1 MRRTLHVAVS
11 VCPARDGPGVI
22 KAVMRWDGVCAA
34 RTVVR
39 RLRRGD
45 AAPPAHRAILLALWE
60 ARRLRARALVL
71 CTDDAEA
78 AALITG
84 AGPPPAGAL
93 GPYLQAR
100 ALRHTFR
107 SVEVRCPAPACSDLP
122 LWAAASQAA

>member
-1 MRRTLHVAVS
+1 MRRTLHASVS
-11 VCPARDGPGVI
+11 VCPGRAGPGAI
-22 KAVMRWDGVCAA
+22 KVVMRWEGSCAA

-45 AAPPAHRAILLALWE
+45 AAPAACRAVLLALWE

-78 AALITG
+78 ADMIAGTG
-84 AGPPPAGAL
+84 APPEGAL

-107 SVEVRCPAPACSDLP
+107 SVDVRRGQPACADLP
-122 LWAAASQAA
+122 LWAAAS

>member
-1 MRRTLHVAVS
+1 MRRTLHAAAS
-11 VCPARDGPGVI
+11 VCPARAGPDVI
-22 KAVMRWDGVCAA
+22 KVVMLWEGGCVA

-45 AAPPAHRAILLALWE
+45 AAPAACRAVLLALWE

-78 AALITG
+78 ADMITG
-84 AGPPPAGAL
+84 TGAPPEGAL

-107 SVEVRCPAPACSDLP
+107 TVDVRRQEPVCADLP
-122 LWAAASQAA
+122 LWAAAS